1 MSNKNRLECC
11 CDCAV
16 KNKQDFNGLAY
27 SFLADTSGYY
37 YKALMIIIY
46 VSRVINLSN
55 LLVRMTIE

>member
-27 SFLADTSGYY
+27 SFLADTSG
-37 YKALMIIIY
+37 
-46 VSRVINLSN
+46 
-55 LLVRMTIE
+55 